1 MPFLRNAWYIAAW
14 AEEVTDGPIGRRL
27 LDEKVVL
34 YRLVDG
40 TVVAL
45 EDRCCHRAL
54 PLSMGRMVGDR
65 LQCGYHGLEYD
76 QTGACVNVPGQSTI
90 PADARIKS
98 YPVIE
103 RYRWIWV
110 WMGEPERA
118 DPSSVPDFHWLDDP
132 GWVAPTG
139 TFQLKAHFQKLIDNL
154 LDFSHVQFVHAGTI
168 GTDAVTGNQS
178 KVTRDG
184 NAIEIDRWIFDSP
197 PPPLF
202 ARAGGFDGNVDRWMN
217 CRFTPPSSVV
227 FDIGCARVG
236 TGAVDGNRGEGIEIR
251 SLHGITPETATS
263 AHYFWGYARNFALDD
278 ETVTNVL
285 RDGAHATFAED
296 VEILAHQQAA
306 IDRQPET
313 PQIDVNGDAGALLAR
328 QIIQELMAAEALE

>member
-34 YRLVDG
+34 YRLVAG
-40 TVVAL
+40 AVVAL

-76 QTGACVNVPGQSTI
+76 QTGACVKVPGQSTI

-139 TFQLKAHFQKLIDNL
+139 TFQLKANFQNLIDN
-154 LDFSHVQFVHAGTI
+154 
-168 GTDAVTGNQS
+168 
-178 KVTRDG
+178 
-184 NAIEIDRWIFDSP
+184 
-197 PPPLF
+197 
-202 ARAGGFDGNVDRWMN
+202 
-217 CRFTPPSSVV
+217 
-227 FDIGCARVG
+227 
-236 TGAVDGNRGEGIEIR
+236 
-251 SLHGITPETATS
+251 
-263 AHYFWGYARNFALDD
+263 
-278 ETVTNVL
+278 
-285 RDGAHATFAED
+285 
-296 VEILAHQQAA
+296 
-306 IDRQPET
+306 
-313 PQIDVNGDAGALLAR
+313 
-328 QIIQELMAAEALE
+328 